1 MNERI
6 KELAIEAEIYAM
18 AEYEKWTPNDDFS
31 GVPHIR
37 NICNEKFAELIVA
50 ECISVMKST
59 VDESIDFERKLDET
73 SSWIESD
80 IKKHF
85 GVDADPVIEQPKP
98 KRDLMKGLWT
108 A

>member
-1 MNERI
+1 MF
-6 KELAIEAEIYAM
+6 
-18 AEYEKWTPNDDFS
+18 DF
-31 GVPHIR
+31 VD
-37 NICNEKFAELIVA
+37 LIVR

-85 GVDADPVIEQPKP
+85 GVEHV
-98 KRDLMKGLWT
+98 
-108 A
+108 